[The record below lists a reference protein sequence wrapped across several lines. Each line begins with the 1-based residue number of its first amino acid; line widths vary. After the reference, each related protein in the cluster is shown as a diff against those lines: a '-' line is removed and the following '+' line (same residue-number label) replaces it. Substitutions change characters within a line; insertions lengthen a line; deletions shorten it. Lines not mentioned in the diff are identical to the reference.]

1 MLAALRPAGRAA
13 RVHQK
18 QRRLRRH
25 RLRLHLLPTVRVQQ
39 LVDEEVATLD
49 HRALRVV
56 LAGVPPPHQHLL
68 DLLTLLAG
76 SRDRLVGLGLVID
89 QLAVARVRIHRHQ
102 DPALRVGHP
111 VTTGSAREPAENL
124 GVDHTHASARQHR
137 DRQFR
142 HHRQMERHPVTR
154 LYPGEITQQR
164 RELVHASM
172 ELPVGDLLR
181 LLVLAL
187 RHPDQRAP
195 IAPRFQVS
203 IDAVHARV
211 QTPAHPPLPERRL
224 ARVQNRVPPAIP
236 RQHLRVLDEA
246 IRVMLL
252 AEALKDRRVRRV
264 RLRDERRRRRIV
276 LLLPPMNRDL
286 RLRGG
291 RLGNLRG
298 RRCVILYSH
307 CSTSHEGFG
316 ETISEGRH
324 DAARSVDPSR

>member
-13 RVHQK
+13 RVHQE

-25 RLRLHLLPTVRVQQ
+25 RHRLHLLPTVLVQQ

-49 HRALRVV
+49 HRALRVI
-56 LAGVPPPHQHLL
+56 LARVPPPHQHLL
-68 DLLTLLAG
+68 DLLTLRARG
-76 SRDRLVGLGLVID
+76 RDRLVGLGLVVD
-89 QLAVARVRIHRHQ
+89 ELAVARVRVHRHQ

-111 VTTGSAREPAENL
+111 MTTRRAREPAEHL

-137 DRQFR
+137 DRQLR
-142 HHRQMERHPVTR
+142 HHRQMERHPVTG
-154 LYPGEITQQR
+154 LHAGEITQQR
-164 RELVHASM
+164 RELVHPSV
-172 ELPVGDLLR
+172 ELLVGDLLR

-187 RHPDQRAP
+187 RHPDQRVLVTT
-195 IAPRFQVS
+195 RWQVP

-211 QTPAHPPLPERRL
+211 QMPADPPLPERRV
-224 ARVQNRVPPAIP
+224 ARVQNRVPLAIP

-246 IRVMLL
+246 VRVMLL

-264 RLRDERRRRRIV
+264 RLRDERWRRRVV
-276 LLLPPMNRDL
+276 LLLAPMNRDL
-286 RLRGG
+286 RLRHG

-307 CSTSHEGFG
+307 CSTS
-316 ETISEGRH
+316 
-324 DAARSVDPSR
+324 